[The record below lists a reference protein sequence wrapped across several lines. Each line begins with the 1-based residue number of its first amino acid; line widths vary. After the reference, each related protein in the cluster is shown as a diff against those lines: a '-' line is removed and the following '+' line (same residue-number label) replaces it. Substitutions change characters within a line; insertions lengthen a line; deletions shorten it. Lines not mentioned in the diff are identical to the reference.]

1 MLFLSLTLLQVL
13 MLIEQL
19 PQQYLK
25 VSASG
30 FASLWVRSE
39 RLGSLKEVGCER
51 AALTQ
56 GELFV

>member
-1 MLFLSLTLLQVL
+1 